1 MKYKIGD
8 KVRIKS
14 IDWFNENK
22 VKGTNY
28 LAGENGRHFT
38 RAMSDWCGKEATI
51 MLITEDIEY
60 GDYYKLDIDN
70 GFYCWDDWMLEDEEI
85 QEQPLNLCEILKD
98 APGGI
103 ELYSTLHGTV
113 LFDAVRIHPNGG
125 NAFPIVVMDN
135 HGDDQYFT
143 KEGKYF
149 DSEECECILFP
160 SKENRDWST
169 FKLPRWRAEKHSC
182 YYYISA
188 FGEIS
193 SATDDVTG
201 FDTEIWKIGN
211 YFKTEEDA
219 KNSKFYKVFHD
230 EEDLSTN

>member
-14 IDWFNENK
+14 IDWFNKNK

-28 LAGENGRHFT
+28 VTGGNERHFT

-70 GFYCWDDWMLEDEEI
+70 GFYCWDDWMFEDI
-85 QEQPLNLCEILKD
+85 SLDLVEILRN
-98 APGGI
+98 APQDM
-103 ELYSTLHGTV
+103 ELHSTAHGTV
-113 LFDAVRIHPNGG
+113 KLYLVLKCGQNYPIGVKHKNGLIYWFTSDGKLLDA
-125 NAFPIVVMDN
+125 
-135 HGDDQYFT
+135 DDAET
-143 KEGKYF
+143 
-149 DSEECECILFP
+149 ILFP

-193 SATDDVTG
+193 SATDDRTG
-201 FDTEIWKIGN
+201 FDTGIWEAGN
-211 YFKTEEDA
+211 YFKTEEEA
-219 KNSKFYKVFHD
+219 KNSKFYKVFQ
-230 EEDLSTN
+230 E